1 MKKLLLIGGTGFLG
15 KSFLSYLNNSNLIRK
30 KLSEIIILSRR
41 KKKIYS
47 KIKISFISK
56 NIVNLKSIPVTDYII
71 YAVNSKNNEEN
82 IEGVLNF
89 KNLLNEKHKKTK
101 ILFTSSGAVYGKID
115 KIKKIKESDLVS
127 IQNVQKFKGYKRKY
141 AISKIKMEREFK
153 ILSKK
158 GFNVSVARLFSF
170 IGNRILKN
178 KNFAITNLISQAK
191 NKNIKVIKLSD
202 TKDVYRGYMESN
214 ELIKWLFKILMSSNK
229 NFNIYNVGS
238 DEAITI
244 ENLAKLIGKKFNK
257 KIFKLKRKNIKDVD
271 YYVPSVLK
279 AKKELNLKINFKL
292 KKSLN
297 ELLKNINKKS

>member
-1 MKKLLLIGGTGFLG
+1 MKKLLFIGGTGFLG
-15 KSFLSYLNNSNLIRK
+15 KSFFDYLNSSKLLK
-30 KLSEIIILSRR
+30 KKISEITILSRR
-41 KKKIYS
+41 KKKISS

-56 NIVNLKSIPVTDYII
+56 SITNLKSIPVTDYII
-71 YAVNSKNNEEN
+71 YAANSKNDNEN
-82 IEGVLNF
+82 IDGILNF
-89 KNLLNEKHKKTK
+89 KSLLNEKHKKTK
-101 ILFTSSGAVYGKID
+101 ILFTSSGAVYGKIN

-127 IQNVQKFKGYKRKY
+127 IQNVQKFKGYKREY

-170 IGNRILKN
+170 VGNRILKN

-214 ELIKWLFKILMSSNK
+214 ELIKWLFKILVNANK
-229 NFNIYNVGS
+229 RFCIYNVGS

-257 KIFKLKRKNIKDVD
+257 KVFKKKKINTRID
-271 YYVPSVLK
+271 YYVPSILK
-279 AKKELNLKINFKL
+279 AKKDLNLNIHIKIDN
-292 KKSLN
+292 SLN
-297 ELLKNINKKS
+297 KLLADN